1 MKIREIRGIRGEANI
16 YISPR
21 TALIARIRDNEDSWD
36 SWNSW

>member
-1 MKIREIRGIRGEANI
+1 MKIRVMDGIRSEAKL

-36 SWNSW
+36 SWDSW